1 MAQLAAVSPLLR
13 VPLTVVTTLAV
24 AGSLLTFP
32 QGVTW
37 VAGAWLA
44 LYASFALRGKRGGHV
59 LAALL
64 GVGLVKRLDWPP
76 GLLVFGVVVVGAI
89 VVEVVSLARRKP
101 VPSPALLVAVLAA
114 LWAFAL
120 VENERAGHTSRR
132 VPLDPARPI
141 VCLGDSLSA
150 DGYPGELAR
159 IVRVPVVDLS
169 APGVSAE
176 QSLALLP
183 GVRAL
188 RPQVL
193 VVELGGHEYLRH
205 VPRWKTKARLEQIIE
220 VGREVGAQVVLF
232 EIVRGFIMDDY
243 AGLERELAREND
255 LELIPDGALRAL
267 VLWSKDGLLSP
278 FSSAPPL
285 SDDGLHPN
293 AAGHRFLA
301 GHVARAL
308 EGLHGGAILR

>member
-1 MAQLAAVSPLLR
+1 LATVSPLLR
-13 VPLTVVTTLAV
+13 IPLTVLVTLAV

-32 QGVTW
+32 QGVIG

-44 LYASFALRGKRGGHV
+44 LYAFFAFRGKRGGHV

-64 GVGLVKRLDWPP
+64 GIGLVKRLDWPP
-76 GLLVFGVVVVGAI
+76 GLIVFGLALVI
-89 VVEVVSLARRKP
+89 VLGVELLSLVRRKS
-101 VPSPALLVAVLAA
+101 VPSPGLRVAVLAVVWV
-114 LWAFAL
+114 LAL
-120 VENERAGHTSRR
+120 VENERAGHTSMRL
-132 VPLDPARPI
+132 PLDPVRPI

-159 IVRVPVVDLS
+159 LVRVPVVDLS

-188 RPQVL
+188 SPQVL
-193 VVELGGHEYLRH
+193 VIELGGHEYLRH
-205 VPRWKTKARLEQIIE
+205 VPRWKTKARLERIIE
-220 VGREVGAQVVLF
+220 AGRELGAQIVIF
-232 EIVRGFIMDDY
+232 EIVRGFIVDDY
-243 AGLERELAREND
+243 AGLDRELAREND

-267 VLWSKDGLLSP
+267 VLWSKDGLLAP
-278 FSSAPPL
+278 FAGSTPPL

-308 EGLHGGAILR
+308 ERLYGGAILR